1 MGLSSALASAM
12 SGLRANQAALS
23 IVSSNVANSQTP
35 GYIVQTPNQIE
46 VTTGDFGSTAMTT
59 GVSRELDSFVLN
71 QLRTETGGSGY
82 ADQMANIL
90 KQLQNVYGTPG
101 NSGTLETSLNNFTT
115 ALQALSTS
123 AGSSSAQT
131 VALGAAQ
138 ALAQQLN
145 VTTKGIQSLRSN
157 VEQDLGTSA
166 QQANAAMN
174 QIADI
179 NTKLQGLSAT
189 DPSAATLMDQRDQ
202 AINTLSKY
210 VDVRVTTDGSNQANI
225 YTTTGIQLVGAGLAS
240 QFSFA
245 SAGALSATSLYNID
259 PAKSG
264 VGAFNIVLPNGS
276 KVDVVANNVVSSG
289 QIAADLKLRDQTLVQ
304 AQTQIDQLAAT
315 MSSALSDKTTAGSTV
330 SGPPAGFDLDVA
342 GAQPG
347 NTVNITYT
355 DTTTNTQRQVTLVN
369 VTDPAALPLQNA
381 TNANPMRVGVNFS
394 GGVAAIASALNSA
407 LSGSHLTFSAAPA
420 PATATTLRVTD
431 DNTGLA
437 KVNSASTTK
446 TISSLTSGNPQLAVF
461 TDGGQAL
468 YTGAITASGSQMT
481 GLAGRIAVNTQ
492 LASDPT
498 RLSVYNTSPVTPAGD
513 TTRSDYLYSQLT
525 NAVFSYSPTTGLG
538 SANQPFTGSVSNY
551 LQQFLSIQAN
561 ASTQAT
567 QLQQGQSVVVST
579 LQAKFNS
586 TSSVNL
592 DSEMSNLIQLQNAYA
607 ANAHV
612 MSVVQGMMNTLLQAQ
627 V

>member
-1 MGLSSALASAM
+1 M

-35 GYIVQTPNQIE
+35 GYVAQTPNQIA
-46 VTTGDFGSTAMTT
+46 VTTGNFGATAMTT
-59 GVSRELDSFVLN
+59 GVSRDIDNYVLN
-71 QLRTETGGSGY
+71 QLRTETGGAGY

-101 NSGTLETSLNNFTT
+101 NSGTLESSLNKFTT
-115 ALQALSTS
+115 SLQALSTS
-123 AGSSSAQT
+123 AGSSSAQR

-138 ALAQQLN
+138 GLAQQLN

-166 QQANAAMN
+166 RAANAAMN

-179 NTKLQGLSAT
+179 NTKLQGLAPT

-202 AINTLSKY
+202 AINSLSKY

-240 QFSFA
+240 QFSFT
-245 SAGALSATSLYNID
+245 SVGALSATSLYNVD

-264 VGAFNIVLPNGS
+264 VGAFNIKLPNGS
-276 KVDVVANNVVSSG
+276 SIDVAGNNVVSSG

-304 AQTQIDQLAAT
+304 AQNQVDQLAAT
-315 MSSALSDKTTAGSTV
+315 MSSALSDKTTAGSPV
-330 SGPPAGFDLDVA
+330 SGPPAGFDIDLA

-347 NTVNITYT
+347 NTVNFTYT
-355 DTTTNTQRQVTLVN
+355 DSTNTQRQITLVN

-381 TNANPMRVGVNFS
+381 TNANPMQIGVNFS
-394 GGVAAIASALNSA
+394 GGMGAIASALNTA
-407 LSGSHLTFSAAPA
+407 LSGSHLTFSAAPL
-420 PATATTLRVTD
+420 PAIATTLRITD
-431 DNTGLA
+431 DNSGLA
-437 KVNSASTTK
+437 KVNSASSTK
-446 TISSLTSGNPQLAVF
+446 TISSLTSGGPQLPLF

-492 LASDPT
+492 LTADPT
-498 RLSVYNTSPVTPAGD
+498 RLSIYSTSPVTPAGD

-525 NAVFSYSPTTGLG
+525 TAVYSYSPQTGLG
-538 SANQPFTGSVSNY
+538 SASQPFTGSVSNF
-551 LQQFLSIQAN
+551 LQQFLSVQAN

-586 TSSVNL
+586 TSKVNL

-607 ANAHV
+607 ANARI
-612 MSVVQGMMNTLLQAQ
+612 MSVVQSMMDTLLQAKQ
-627 V
+627 

>member
-35 GYIVQTPNQIE
+35 GYVTQTPNQVE
-46 VTTGDFGSTAMTT
+46 VTTADFGSSVMTT
-59 GVSRELDSFVLN
+59 GVSRELDTFVQN

-90 KQLQNVYGTPG
+90 KQLQNVYGNPG
-101 NSGTLETSLNNFTT
+101 GSGTLETALNNFTSS
-115 ALQALSTS
+115 LQALSTS

-131 VALGAAQ
+131 VAVGAAQ
-138 ALAQQLN
+138 ALATQLN

-157 VEQDLGTSA
+157 AEQDLGTSA

-179 NTKLQGLSAT
+179 NTKLQGLSSS
-189 DPSAATLMDQRDQ
+189 DPSTATLMDQRDQ
-202 AINTLSKY
+202 AINSLSKY

-240 QFSFA
+240 QFTFA
-245 SAGALSATSLYNID
+245 SAGALSATSLYDTN

-264 VGAFNIVLPNGS
+264 VGAFNIRLPNGAQ
-276 KVDVVANNVVSSG
+276 VDVVANNVVSSG

-315 MSSALSDKTTAGSTV
+315 MSSALSDKSTAGTAV
-330 SGPPAGFDLDVA
+330 SGPPAGFDVDLA
-342 GAQPG
+342 GAAPG
-347 NTVNITYT
+347 NTVNLTYT
-355 DTTTNTQRQVTLVN
+355 DTTTNTQRQITLVN

-381 TNANPMRVGVNFS
+381 SNANPMQVGVDFS
-394 GGVAAIASALNSA
+394 SGMSAIASALNTA
-407 LSGSHLTFSAAPA
+407 LSGTHLSFSAAPL
-420 PATATTLRVTD
+420 PATATTLRMTD
-431 DNTGLA
+431 DGSGLA
-437 KVNSASTTK
+437 KVNSSSITK
-446 TISSLTSGNPQLAVF
+446 TISSLTSGSPQLPLF

-468 YTGAITASGSQMT
+468 YTGAITAAGSQMT

-492 LASDPT
+492 LATDPT
-498 RLSVYNTSPVTPAGD
+498 RLSVYSTSPVTPAGD

-525 NAVFSYSPTTGLG
+525 TAVFSYSPQTGLG
-538 SANQPFTGSVSNY
+538 SATQPFSGSVSNY
-551 LQQFLSIQAN
+551 LQQFLSVQSN

-592 DSEMSNLIQLQNAYA
+592 DAEMSNLIQLQNAYA
-607 ANAHV
+607 ANAHL
-612 MSVVQGMMNTLLQAQ
+612 MSVVQSMMNTLLQAQ
-627 V
+627 G

>member
-35 GYIVQTPNQIE
+35 GYVVQTPNQIE
-46 VTTGDFGSTAMTT
+46 VTTGEFGSTAMTT
-59 GVSRELDSFVLN
+59 GVSRQLDTYVLN
-71 QLRTETGGSGY
+71 QLRTEVGGSGY

-101 NSGTLETSLNNFTT
+101 NSGTLEDALNKFTT

-123 AGSSSAQT
+123 SGASSAQT

-138 ALAQQLN
+138 ALARQLN
-145 VTTKGIQSLRSN
+145 VTTTGIQSLRSN
-157 VEQDLGTSA
+157 VEQDLGNSA
-166 QQANAAMN
+166 QAANAAMK

-179 NTKLQGLSAT
+179 NTKLQGLSAN

-210 VDVRVTTDGSNQANI
+210 VDVRVTTDNSNQANI

-240 QFSFA
+240 EFSFA

-264 VGAFNIVLPNGS
+264 VGAFNIKLPNGS
-276 KVDVVANNVVSSG
+276 QVDVVANNVVSSG
-289 QIAADLKLRDQTLVQ
+289 QIAADLKLRDDLLVQ
-304 AQTQIDQLAAT
+304 AQNQIDQLAAT

-330 SGPPAGFDLDVA
+330 SGPPAGFDLDLA
-342 GAQPG
+342 GAAPG

-355 DTTTNTQRQVTLVN
+355 DTTTNTQRQITLVN

-381 TNANPMRVGVNFS
+381 TNANPMRIGVDFA
-394 GGVAAIASALNSA
+394 GGMSAIASALNTA
-407 LSGSHLTFSAAPA
+407 LAGTHLSFAAAPS

-431 DNTGLA
+431 DNTGLT
-437 KVNSASTTK
+437 KINSASTTK
-446 TISSLTSGNPQLAVF
+446 TMSSLASGNPQLAVF

-468 YTGAITASGSQMT
+468 YTGAITGSGSQMT

-492 LASDPT
+492 LVSDPT

-525 NAVFSYSPTTGLG
+525 NAVFSYSPESGLG

-551 LQQFLSIQAN
+551 LQQFLSVQAN
-561 ASTQAT
+561 AATQAT

-579 LQAKFNS
+579 LQAKFDS

-612 MSVVQGMMNTLLQAQ
+612 MSVVQSMMNTLLQAQ
-627 V
+627 G

>member
-35 GYIVQTPNQIE
+35 GYVVQTPNQIE

-59 GVSRELDSFVLN
+59 GVSRELDTFVLN

-90 KQLQNVYGTPG
+90 KQLQSVYGTPG
-101 NSGTLETSLNNFTT
+101 NSGTLEAALNNFTT

-123 AGSSSAQT
+123 SGASSAQT

-138 ALAQQLN
+138 ALATQLN

-157 VEQDLGTSA
+157 VEQDLGNSA
-166 QQANAAMN
+166 QAANAAMQQVAN
-174 QIADI
+174 I
-179 NTKLQGLSAT
+179 NTKLQGLSAN

-240 QFSFA
+240 QFTFA
-245 SAGALSATSLYNID
+245 SAGAMSATSLYNID

-264 VGAFNIVLPNGS
+264 VGALNIVLPNGS

-304 AQTQIDQLAAT
+304 AQNQIDQLAAT

-330 SGPPAGFDLDVA
+330 SGPPAGFDVYLG
-342 GAQPG
+342 GALPG
-347 NTVNITYT
+347 NTATFTYT
-355 DTTTNTQRQVTLVN
+355 DTATNTQRQITLVN

-381 TNANPMRVGVNFS
+381 TNANPMQIGVNFS
-394 GGVAAIASALNSA
+394 GGMGAIASALNTA
-407 LSGSHLTFSAAPA
+407 LSTSHLSFSAAPA
-420 PATATTLRVTD
+420 PASATTLRVTD
-431 DNTGLA
+431 DNSGLA
-437 KVNSASTTK
+437 RVNSASTSK
-446 TISSLTSGNPQLAVF
+446 TVSSLTSGNPQLAVF

-468 YTGAITASGSQMT
+468 YTGAITGSGSQLT
-481 GLAGRIAVNTQ
+481 GFAGRIKVNTQ
-492 LASDPT
+492 LTADPT
-498 RLSVYNTSPVTPAGD
+498 RMSVYNTSPVTPAGD

-525 NAVFSYSPTTGLG
+525 SAVFSYSPQSGLG
-538 SANQPFTGSVSNY
+538 SANQPFTGSVSGY

-567 QLQQGQSVVVST
+567 QLQEGQGVVVST
-579 LQAKFNS
+579 LQAKFDS
-586 TSSVNL
+586 TSKVNL

-612 MSVVQGMMNTLLQAQ
+612 MSVVQSMMNTLIQAQ

>member
-23 IVSSNVANSQTP
+23 IVSSNVANAQTP
-35 GYIVQTPNQIE
+35 GYVVQTPNQIE

-59 GVSRELDSFVLN
+59 GVSRELDAFVQN

-90 KQLQNVYGTPG
+90 KQLQSVYGTPG
-101 NSGTLETSLNNFTT
+101 NSGTLETALNNFTT

-123 AGSSSAQT
+123 SGASSAQT

-138 ALAQQLN
+138 ALATQLN

-166 QQANAAMN
+166 QAANAAMQQVAN
-174 QIADI
+174 I
-179 NTKLQGLSAT
+179 NTKLQGLSAN

-240 QFSFA
+240 QFTFA
-245 SAGALSATSLYNID
+245 SAGAMSATSLYNID

-264 VGAFNIVLPNGS
+264 VGALNIVLPNGS

-304 AQTQIDQLAAT
+304 AQNQIDQLAAT

-330 SGPPAGFDLDVA
+330 SGPPAGFDVDLG
-342 GAQPG
+342 GALPG
-347 NTVNITYT
+347 NTATFTYT
-355 DTTTNTQRQVTLVN
+355 DTATNTQRQITLVN

-381 TNANPMRVGVNFS
+381 TNANPMQIGVNFS
-394 GGVAAIASALNSA
+394 GGMGAIASALNTA
-407 LSGSHLTFSAAPA
+407 LSTSHLSFSAAPA
-420 PATATTLRVTD
+420 PASATTLRVTD
-431 DNTGLA
+431 DNSGLA
-437 KVNSASTTK
+437 RVNSASTSK
-446 TISSLTSGNPQLAVF
+446 TVSSLTSGNPQLAVF

-468 YTGAITASGSQMT
+468 YTGAITGSGSQLT
-481 GLAGRIAVNTQ
+481 GFAGRIKVNTQ
-492 LASDPT
+492 LTADPT
-498 RLSVYNTSPVTPAGD
+498 RMSVYNTSPVTPAGD

-525 NAVFSYSPTTGLG
+525 SAVFSYSPQSGLG
-538 SANQPFTGSVSNY
+538 SANQPFTGSVSGY

-567 QLQQGQSVVVST
+567 QLQEGQGVVVST
-579 LQAKFNS
+579 LQAKFDS
-586 TSSVNL
+586 TSKVNL

-612 MSVVQGMMNTLLQAQ
+612 MSVVQSMMNTLLQAQ
-627 V
+627 

>member
-35 GYIVQTPNQIE
+35 GYVVQRPNQIE

-59 GVSRELDSFVLN
+59 GVSRELDTFVQN

-90 KQLQNVYGTPG
+90 KQLQSVYGTPG
-101 NSGTLETSLNNFTT
+101 NSGTLETALNKFTT

-145 VTTKGIQSLRSN
+145 VTTNGIQSLRSN

-166 QQANAAMN
+166 QQANAAMQ

-179 NTKLQGLSAT
+179 NTKLQGLSAN

-240 QFSFA
+240 QFTFA
-245 SAGALSATSLYNID
+245 SAGALSATSLYNTD

-264 VGAFNIVLPNGS
+264 VGALNIKLPNGS
-276 KVDVVANNVVSSG
+276 QLDVVANNVVSSG

-304 AQTQIDQLAAT
+304 AQNQIDQLAAT

-330 SGPPAGFDLDVA
+330 SGPPAGFRSRPCRCAAGQYGQHHLQRHGDQHPAPDHARQRDRPGGAAAPERHQCQPDAGGRQFLRRHECDRRCAQHRALRLAPDVLRRSVA
-342 GAQPG
+342 G
-347 NTVNITYT
+347 
-355 DTTTNTQRQVTLVN
+355 
-369 VTDPAALPLQNA
+369 
-381 TNANPMRVGVNFS
+381 
-394 GGVAAIASALNSA
+394 
-407 LSGSHLTFSAAPA
+407 
-420 PATATTLRVTD
+420 
-431 DNTGLA
+431 
-437 KVNSASTTK
+437 
-446 TISSLTSGNPQLAVF
+446 
-461 TDGGQAL
+461 DGHDA
-468 YTGAITASGSQMT
+468 
-481 GLAGRIAVNTQ
+481 
-492 LASDPT
+492 
-498 RLSVYNTSPVTPAGD
+498 AGD
-513 TTRSDYLYSQLT
+513 R
-525 NAVFSYSPTTGLG
+525 
-538 SANQPFTGSVSNY
+538 
-551 LQQFLSIQAN
+551 
-561 ASTQAT
+561 
-567 QLQQGQSVVVST
+567 
-579 LQAKFNS
+579 
-586 TSSVNL
+586 
-592 DSEMSNLIQLQNAYA
+592 
-607 ANAHV
+607 
-612 MSVVQGMMNTLLQAQ
+612 
-627 V
+627 

>member
-35 GYIVQTPNQIE
+35 GYVVQTPNQIE

-59 GVSRELDSFVLN
+59 GVSRELDSYVLN

-90 KQLQNVYGTPG
+90 KQLQSVYGTPG
-101 NSGTLETSLNNFTT
+101 NSGTLETALNKFTT

-123 AGSSSAQT
+123 AGASSAQT

-166 QQANAAMN
+166 QQANASMQ

-179 NTKLQGLSAT
+179 NTKLQGLSAN

-240 QFSFA
+240 QFTFA
-245 SAGALSATSLYNID
+245 SAGALSATSLYNMD

-264 VGAFNIVLPNGS
+264 VGALNIRL
-276 KVDVVANNVVSSG
+276 
-289 QIAADLKLRDQTLVQ
+289 
-304 AQTQIDQLAAT
+304 LAAT

-330 SGPPAGFDLDVA
+330 SGPPAGFDMDLA
-342 GAQPG
+342 GAAPG

-381 TNANPMRVGVNFS
+381 TNANPMRIGVNFS
-394 GGVAAIASALNSA
+394 GGMGAIASALNTA
-407 LSGSHLTFSAAPA
+407 LSGSHLSFSAAPS

-437 KVNSASTTK
+437 KVNSSSISK

-492 LASDPT
+492 LVSDPT

-551 LQQFLSIQAN
+551 LQQFLSIQGN
-561 ASTQAT
+561 AATQAT

-612 MSVVQGMMNTLLQAQ
+612 MSVVQSMMNTLIQAQ